1 MHYEQVALEESEDS
15 VDFEGEDETENRS
28 VAGALE
34 AILFT
39 MGDPVPL
46 PVLARAVG
54 ESEDDVR
61 SVLLKMEQEH
71 QNGDHGVRL
80 IELDGAWQFVTK
92 KQYYDVLIRV
102 ASHPAKPHL
111 TDVLME
117 TLSIIAYR
125 QPVTKAEIERIRGV
139 KSDHAVNRLIEY
151 DLVKEVG
158 RLDAPG
164 RPILFGTTDQFLRN
178 FGLSST
184 DHLPEI
190 TTVQLEDFR
199 EEAEAEIED
208 RAGAELSESE
218 KIRV

>member
-1 MHYEQVALEESEDS
+1 MHYEQVSLEESANT
-15 VDFEGEDETENRS
+15 VDFEGENETNQTNPR
-28 VAGALE
+28 AAIE

-39 MGDPVPL
+39 MGEPTAL
-46 PVLARAVG
+46 SVLADAAGLEKREA
-54 ESEDDVR
+54 ERILKEMEEDYR
-61 SVLLKMEQEH
+61 KEEH
-71 QNGDHGVRL
+71 GIRL
-80 IELDGAWQFVTK
+80 IELDDTWQFVTK
-92 KQYYDVLIRV
+92 KQYYDTLIQV
-102 ASHPAKPHL
+102 ASHPQKPHL

-151 DLVKEVG
+151 ELVHEVG

-164 RPILFGTTDQFLRN
+164 RPLLFATTERFLRN
-178 FGLSST
+178 FGLSTT

-190 TTVQLEDFR
+190 TAVQLEDFR
-199 EEAEAEIED
+199 EEAEAEAASDED
-208 RAGAELSESE
+208 LDVSK